1 MTSNTSS
8 PIELAGRAAVITG
21 AGGGIGRALAL
32 HGARS
37 GMQLALAD
45 VDATALAVVK
55 DEAEALGARVVVATV
70 DVRRR
75 EQLDAFADQVFAE
88 FDSVAL
94 VFANAGVMRAAIS
107 WLQPAADWEM
117 IVDVNLKGAGHT
129 AAAFLPRVIAQ
140 QAPAQIV
147 FTGSTSA
154 FLPRPQLSAYSCT
167 KHALWGLAEA
177 MALELRML
185 ESKVG
190 VSFLAPSG
198 VRTAIANTPSNAP
211 GGEMQDSIR
220 SLIEAYGMSPEEL
233 AERTFA
239 AVRERKF
246 WILPHPDFK
255 AALLKRAAR
264 VENEDP
270 PEFA

>member
-1 MTSNTSS
+1 MPNPKASLEFN
-8 PIELAGRAAVITG
+8 GRAAVITG
-21 AGGGIGRALAL
+21 AGSGIGRALAL
-32 HGARS
+32 HAAREH
-37 GMQLALAD
+37 MRLALAD
-45 VDATALAVVK
+45 IDAAALAAVGREV
-55 DEAEALGARVVVATV
+55 EALGAEVIAATV

-75 EQLDAFADQVFAE
+75 EQLDAFAEQVFAA

-94 VFANAGVMRAAIS
+94 VFANAGVMRAATS

-140 QAPAQIV
+140 DTPAQIV

-177 MALELRML
+177 MALELRMQ
-185 ESKVG
+185 EAKVG
-190 VSFLAPSG
+190 VSFLAPAG
-198 VRTAIANTPSNAP
+198 VRTAIASTPSQAP

-220 SLIEAYGMSPEEL
+220 SLIEAYGMAPEEL

-239 AVRERKF
+239 AVREQKF
-246 WILPHPDFK
+246 WILPHPEFK

-264 VENEDP
+264 VDGEEA

>member
-1 MTSNTSS
+1 MTSNS
-8 PIELAGRAAVITG
+8 PTIELRGRAAVVTG
-21 AGGGIGRALAL
+21 AAGGIGRALAL
-32 HGARS
+32 HAARA

-45 VDATALAVVK
+45 VDAAALDAVQR
-55 DEAEALGARVVVATV
+55 EAEALGARVLTATV

-75 EQLDAFADQVFAE
+75 EQLDAFADDVFAT

-107 WLQPAADWEM
+107 WLQPAADWEL

-140 QAPAQIV
+140 DAAAQII

-185 ESKVG
+185 ESRVG

-198 VRTAIANTPSNAP
+198 VRTAIADTPSQAP

-220 SLIEAYGMSPEEL
+220 SLIEAYGMAPEEL
-233 AERTFA
+233 AEKTFA
-239 AVRERKF
+239 AVREQKF
-246 WILPHPDFK
+246 WILPHPEFK

-264 VENEDP
+264 VEAEEP

>member
-1 MTSNTSS
+1 MTAIVS
-8 PIELAGRAAVITG
+8 PAIDLRGRAAVITG

-32 HGARS
+32 HAARE

-45 VDATALAVVK
+45 VDAAALAAIQR
-55 DEAEALGARVVVATV
+55 EAEALGAQVLAETV

-75 EQLDAFADQVFAE
+75 EQLDAFADRVFATFE
-88 FDSVAL
+88 SVAL

-107 WLQPAADWEM
+107 WLQPATDWEM

-140 QAPAQIV
+140 NAPAQIV

-177 MALELRML
+177 MALELRMQ

-190 VSFLAPSG
+190 VSFLAPAG
-198 VRTAIANTPSNAP
+198 VRTAIAHTPSQAP
-211 GGEMQDSIR
+211 GGEMQDAIR
-220 SLIEAYGMSPEEL
+220 GLIEAYGMPPEEL

-239 AVRERKF
+239 AVREQRF
-246 WILPHPDFK
+246 WILPHPEFK

-264 VENEDP
+264 VDAEDA

>member
-1 MTSNTSS
+1 MTETSPTS
-8 PIELAGRAAVITG
+8 IELRGRAAVITG
-21 AGGGIGRALAL
+21 AAGGIGRALAL
-32 HGARS
+32 HAAQA
-37 GMQLALAD
+37 GMHLALAD
-45 VDATALAVVK
+45 VDATALAAVK
-55 DEAEALGARVVVATV
+55 REAEALGATVLVATV

-75 EQLDAFADQVFAE
+75 DQLDAFAERVFAS

-140 QAPAQIV
+140 DAPARIV

-177 MALELRML
+177 MALELRMQ

-190 VSFLAPSG
+190 VSFLAPAG
-198 VRTAIANTPSNAP
+198 VKTAIASTPSQAP

-220 SLIEAYGMSPEEL
+220 SLIEAYGMEPAEL
-233 AERTFA
+233 AEKTFA
-239 AVRERKF
+239 AVREQRF
-246 WILPHPDFK
+246 WILPHPEFK
-255 AALLKRAAR
+255 EALILRSAR
-264 VENEDP
+264 VRDESP
-270 PEFA
+270 PEFG